1 MKLSSGRRRRAGGE
15 GPRRIASERR
25 TSGLIRWQAAPRRV
39 AAARLGLGTAVGVAA
54 LLLTLALIAARTV
67 GWLHWGNLLM
77 LIPAGVLLAV
87 FGAGLIALVR
97 RAVAWL
103 AG

>member
-1 MKLSSGRRRRAGGE
+1 MSARVGRRRRRGE
-15 GPRRIASERR
+15 GTRRIAAERR
-25 TSGLIRWQAAPRRV
+25 SSGLIRWQGAPRR
-39 AAARLGLGTAVGVAA
+39 AGGGHTAPWAAVGLAA
-54 LLLTLALIAARTV
+54 LVLTLALIAARTV

-77 LIPAGVLLAV
+77 LVPVGVLLAV
-87 FGAGLIALVR
+87 FGAGMIALLR